1 MTDKSE
7 FMKQKLTIIILTLSY
22 FISVKGQCDILIDY
36 SVKDIQSTCYGTLR
50 MLHPDGKS
58 TILLDDTI
66 KQMQKEIHLE
76 QLGEYRLTAIFSN
89 VKSGKDS
96 LERTFMLTGEEY
108 KVEAIAHFQREK
120 KDLSDWKCKD
130 SITSG
135 RFTITKYSK
144 PSPLVKIKFLR
155 NSLGENDEFSGPH
168 FLVKNESRDTLY
180 GEWLPGY
187 FWGSLSKW
195 VDDDYVGNHVGH
207 IDTTWNEEP
216 PLYPDST
223 KMAWVGSFGVKVRP
237 GKYRFNL
244 YYSTENKIKGSASLV
259 SETNSFR
266 WWSSVQNW
274 HLLTCE
280 FETKP
285 KESFNTSQQQ

>member
-1 MTDKSE
+1 
-7 FMKQKLTIIILTLSY
+7 MKQKLTIIILTLSY
-22 FISVKGQCDILIDY
+22 FISVKGQCDILVDY
-36 SVKDIQSTCYGTLR
+36 SVKNIQSTCYGTLR

-108 KVEAIAHFQREK
+108 KIEAIAHFQQEK
-120 KDLSDWKCKD
+120 KNMSDWKNKD

-155 NSLGENDEFSGPH
+155 NSTGENNEFPGPL

-187 FWGSLSKW
+187 LWGTLSKW
-195 VDDDYVGNHVGH
+195 VDGRYEGNLGGE
-207 IDTTWNEEP
+207 ICTTWTDEP
-216 PLYPDST
+216 PLYPDSV
-223 KMAWVGSFGVKVRP
+223 KPAWVSSFGRKTPP

-244 YYSTENKIKGSASLV
+244 YYSTEKNSKGSARLT
-259 SETNSFR
+259 SETDSFR

-280 FETKP
+280 FETRP